1 MIKALAPV
9 AALLLSMAL
18 LLMGNGLQSTLLP
31 MRAQIEQ
38 FSPVAIGVLGSAYF
52 VGFALGCWR
61 GAIVVR
67 RAGHIRAFTAVVAIA
82 STAALIHALIRDPV
96 VWWIVRLVSGIC
108 VAILFMVI
116 ESWLNEKATN
126 ETRGTVFSVYTAI
139 NLTMVAGGQVLLA
152 FGEPGGFPLFLLAS
166 ILISLAAV
174 PLALSRSETPAPIEH
189 VGIRIGYLLRLSPV
203 GFIGSFA
210 VGVANGSFWALAPIA
225 VQGEDRDASFAAI
238 FIAVAVVAGAVGQY
252 PLGKASDRTDRRR
265 VIVASAL
272 LAAVAGTG
280 LALFGG
286 VSREAM
292 LFLGFAFGLF
302 AFPLYSLCVAHA
314 NDFVEGKSFV
324 EAASG
329 LLLTWAAG
337 AVVGPV
343 VASALMTRLGTPGL
357 FFFTTAV
364 QVTFA
369 GFVLFRMRRRA
380 AIPAGT
386 RGVFTEA
393 VNAAMTVSQVDT
405 GLSEEPAPLPPE
417 LAARQEAAEEAAA
430 QATSDGMPVPTGTE
444 VEDQAPPPESAILDD
459 TEVRTDA
466 DTVAGADAAR
476 KPKPD

>member
-9 AALLLSMAL
+9 AALLFSMAM

-31 MRAQIEQ
+31 MRAQIEN
-38 FSPVAIGVLGSAYF
+38 FGSVAIGVLGSAYF

-67 RAGHIRAFTAVVAIA
+67 QAGHIRAFTAVVAIA
-82 STAALIHALIRDPV
+82 STSALVHALIRDPV
-96 VWWIVRLVSGIC
+96 VWWIVRLISGIC
-108 VAILFMVI
+108 IAILFMVI

-139 NLTMVAGGQVLLA
+139 NLTMVAGGQVILA

-166 ILISLAAV
+166 ILISWAAV
-174 PLALSRSETPAPIEH
+174 PLALSRTETPAPIEH

-203 GFIGSFA
+203 GFVGSFA
-210 VGVANGSFWALAPIA
+210 VGVANGSFWALAPVA
-225 VQGEDRDASFAAI
+225 VQGEGRDASFAAI
-238 FIAVAVVAGAVGQY
+238 FIAVSVIAGAVGQY

-265 VIVASAL
+265 IIIAASL
-272 LAAVAGTG
+272 LAAVTG
-280 LALFGG
+280 LCLALFGG
-286 VSREAM
+286 VSREVM
-292 LFLGFAFGLF
+292 LILGFGFGMF

-343 VASALMTRLGTPGL
+343 IASAVMTQLGTPGL
-357 FFFTTAV
+357 FYFTTVV
-364 QVTFA
+364 QVVFA
-369 GFVLFRMRRRA
+369 IFVFIRMRQRQ
-380 AIPAGT
+380 AIPAQT
-386 RGVFTEA
+386 RGTFVEA
-393 VNAAMTVSQVDT
+393 ANAGQTVSQVDP

-417 LAARQEAAEEAAA
+417 LAARQDAAAEAAE
-430 QATSDGMPVPTGTE
+430 TDGMPVPAADTE
-444 VEDQAPPPESAILDD
+444 PEDAAPPPETAILDG
-459 TEVRTDA
+459 TEVTSDA
-466 DTVAGADAAR
+466 DTVEGADG
-476 KPKPD
+476 KPKPA